1 MITRRLAVTALA
13 QAVLAFGALAAAA
26 SASAQTFPDRPL
38 KLVVGFPPGSGPD
51 VVARHLG
58 QKLAEQLRQQVVVDN
73 RAGAGGQ
80 IAAQAVARAPAD
92 GYTLLLGELGSISIS
107 PATYSKLPYDP
118 PKDFQGV
125 SEVVRSDFAL
135 VVPATSPTQSVAEFV
150 AAARA
155 QKDRVNFGTFGA
167 GTPGHFGAEVFAD
180 LAGFKVESVHYRS
193 TGDAITAIIA
203 GDVKGAFVSTALAT
217 AQVKG
222 GKMRALATTASQ
234 RLAVLPEVPTFT
246 EAGYPKADF
255 ASWFAVLVPAA
266 TPGPVVD
273 LLNRQIVTA
282 LQSPELRQ
290 KLQEAGFN
298 VIGSSRAD
306 TERMLKAEAARW
318 AGIVKASGF
327 KAD

>member
-13 QAVLAFGALAAAA
+13 QAALACGALAAAVPA
-26 SASAQTFPDRPL
+26 AAQTFPDRAL

-58 QKLAEQLRQQVVVDN
+58 QKLAEQFGQQVVVDN

-92 GYTLLLGELGSISIS
+92 GYTFLLGEVGSISIS
-107 PATYSKLPYDP
+107 PAAYRKLPYDP
-118 PKDFQGV
+118 ARDFQVV
-125 SEVVRSDFAL
+125 SEVVRSDFTL
-135 VVPATSPTQSVAEFV
+135 VVPASSPIRSVAQFV
-150 AAARA
+150 AAAKA

-167 GTPGHFGAEVFAD
+167 GTPGHFGAEVFGN
-180 LAGFKVESVHYRS
+180 LAGFPVESVHYRS

-203 GDVKGAFVSTALAT
+203 GDVKGAFVSTALAA

-222 GKMRALATTASQ
+222 GKMRALATTAAQ

-255 ASWFAVLVPAA
+255 AAWFAVLLPAA

-273 LLNRQIVTA
+273 LLERQVVTA

-290 KLQEAGFN
+290 KLQEAGFS
-298 VIGSSRAD
+298 VVGSSRAD
-306 TERMLKAEAARW
+306 ARRMLEAEAARW
-318 AGIVKASGF
+318 VGIVKASGF
-327 KAD
+327 QAD

>member
-13 QAVLAFGALAAAA
+13 QAALALGAVAATA
-26 SASAQTFPDRPL
+26 SASAQTFPDRAL
-38 KLVVGFPPGSGPD
+38 KLVVGFPPGSAPD

-58 QKLAEQLRQQVVVDN
+58 QKLAEQFRQQVVVEN

-80 IAAQAVARAPAD
+80 IAAQAVARAAAD
-92 GYTLLLGELGSISIS
+92 GYTFLLGELGSISIS

-135 VVPATSPTQSVAEFV
+135 VVPASSPIQSVAEFV

-167 GTPGHFGAEVFAD
+167 GTPGHFGAEVFGD
-180 LAGFKVESVHYRS
+180 MAGFKVESVHYRS

-203 GDVKGAFVSTALAT
+203 GDVKGAFVSTALAA

-222 GKMRALATTASQ
+222 GKMRALATTAAQ
-234 RLAVLPEVPTFT
+234 RLSVLPEVPTFT

-266 TPGPVVD
+266 TPGAVVD
-273 LLNRQIVTA
+273 QLERQVVTA
-282 LQSPELRQ
+282 LQTPELRQ
-290 KLQEAGFN
+290 KLQEAGFR
-298 VIGSSRAD
+298 VVGSSRAD
-306 TERMLKAEAARW
+306 TRRMLEAESARW

-327 KAD
+327 QAD